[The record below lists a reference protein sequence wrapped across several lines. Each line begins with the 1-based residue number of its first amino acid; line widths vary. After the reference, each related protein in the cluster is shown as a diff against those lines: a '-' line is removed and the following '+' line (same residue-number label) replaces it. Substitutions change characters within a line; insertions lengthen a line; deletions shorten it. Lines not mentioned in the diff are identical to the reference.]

1 MDWNAQRKCFRCS
14 WALYCEQQ
22 SVTLSLHTKLYTR
35 IQLTRRIVQTW
46 YTRKENAEGGSHLIS
61 STPLAL
67 LLTYTKEKTLKALL
81 NQQRTKVEEIK
92 KKTNYYTTKNLID
105 RYDSSPSESPL
116 RQRPGVGPKAPQP
129 PGTPQRQGQPLP
141 NGGAPAAIA
150 TGASPLGT
158 RRLFDT

>member
-1 MDWNAQRKCFRCS
+1 MCLIEFPSVLW
-14 WALYCEQQ
+14 LYCLR
-22 SVTLSLHTKLYTR
+22 TP
-35 IQLTRRIVQTW
+35 
-46 YTRKENAEGGSHLIS
+46 KE
-61 STPLAL
+61 T
-67 LLTYTKEKTLKALL
+67 TLKALL

-116 RQRPGVGPKAPQP
+116 RQRPGAGQKPAQP

-158 RRLFDT
+158 RSSFDT